1 MSIDISDSE
10 IETILS
16 TVQNIAVVGL
26 SDAPE
31 KPSYR
36 VANYLVSAGY
46 QIYPVNPKYDS
57 ILGLKCYPNLKDIKD
72 RIDIVDIFRRPE
84 QIFPIAEEA
93 IEIKSSVVWMQLG
106 IVNEKAAQL
115 ARNAGLKVIMNRC
128 IKIEH
133 QRLMR

>member
-57 ILGLKCYPNLKDIKD
+57 ILGFKCYPNLKDIKD

-84 QIFPIAEEA
+84 QILPIVEEA

-106 IVNEKAAQL
+106 IINEEAAQL
-115 ARNAGLKVIMNRC
+115 SRKAGLKVIMNRC

>member
-1 MSIDISDSE
+1 MSSDISDSE
-10 IETILS
+10 IKNILS
-16 TVQNIAVVGL
+16 KAKNIAIVGL

-57 ILGLKCYPNLKDIKD
+57 ILGLKCYPGLKDIKD
-72 RIDIVDIFRRPE
+72 KIDIVDIFRRPE
-84 QIFPIAEEA
+84 QILPIAEEA
-93 IEIKSSVVWMQLG
+93 IEIKPSVVWMQLG
-106 IVNEKAAQL
+106 IVNEEAARL
-115 ARNAGLKVIMNRC
+115 ARKAGLKVIMNRC

>member
-1 MSIDISDSE
+1 MSSDISDSE
-10 IETILS
+10 IKNILS
-16 TVQNIAVVGL
+16 KAKNIAIVGL

-36 VANYLVSAGY
+36 VANYLVSARY

-57 ILGLKCYPNLKDIKD
+57 ILGFICYAGLKDIKD
-72 RIDIVDIFRRPE
+72 KIDIVDIFRRPE
-84 QIFPIAEEA
+84 QILPIAEEA
-93 IEIKSSVVWMQLG
+93 IEIKPSVVWMQRG
-106 IVNEKAAQL
+106 IVNEEAARV
-115 ARNAGLKVIMNRC
+115 ARKAGLKVIMNRC